1 MRFAAAAALGQRLQ
15 QEINGE
21 QRGFS
26 KADVASERS
35 MEAAILSWFRR
46 AEDLA
51 LIPFKM
57 F

>member
-1 MRFAAAAALGQRLQ
+1 MKFVAAAVLGQRLR
-15 QEINGE
+15 QEIDGE
-21 QRGFS
+21 RRGFS
-26 KADVASERS
+26 KAGVASERS

-51 LIPFKM
+51 LIPCKM